1 MTRELPGSYS
11 EMYPGRFLKADMFKG
26 KKITLTI
33 KDIEGDELIGENN
46 KAKQEWLVKFN
57 ERPLEFVL
65 NKTNAFCLYRMYGGD
80 PHSWIGKRITMYP
93 TKTKFGRNDVDCI
106 RIWGSPDIVEDLEI
120 SVPQG
125 RKKAWETILHAVKAA
140 NGKVPESVSLDPR
153 ILTAWE
159 LLGWTKEEGHA
170 HRTKGA
176 LPDGEYLKDLNAHI
190 DAMNQ
195 SEIA

>member
-1 MTRELPGSYS
+1 
-11 EMYPGRFLKADMFKG
+11 MYPGRFLKADMFKG

-140 NGKVPESVSLDPR
+140 NGKAPESVSLDPR

-159 LLGWTKEEGHA
+159 LLGWTKEEGNA
-170 HRTKGA
+170 HRTKGS